1 MHNIRNSVAA
11 AAVALT
17 VGISMNDIKK
27 GLLNFR
33 GVQRRF
39 NKIFTYN
46 NIDFYDDYAHHP
58 TEIKVVLEG
67 VNIVYKGY
75 DKICVFQP
83 HRISRLKDLKNEF
96 SFAFKD
102 ADTVILCPI
111 YAAGEKIKLGFNYL
125 NFAKQLIKNSKVKLF
140 LVKDNIQKVE
150 QFVVLGAGFD
160 LRSIR
165 YSNDKLKV
173 FELDKKNTQNFKLD
187 TLKKAKIKTNNIS
200 YIECDLNN
208 SDWSIDLIKQ
218 GFKKN
223 KKTLFLFESVGC
235 YLEENIVNNILS
247 TINNISSKGS
257 IVIQDLYSTRFL
269 HKDEFQRVK
278 RGKKLI
284 QNFGENW
291 NFTINMD
298 NNVDS
303 EISKLLEKNNL
314 TPLENYICGKN
325 STKSKNPFYAISL
338 SKV

>member
-1 MHNIRNSVAA
+1 MIRILQNCTYILLQIILLPISLIGMIYANYRQQKKSKKAKISYTAGQVIQGQWILHYFNIRKDHNI
-11 AAVALT
+11 
-17 VGISMNDIKK
+17 IKFIKK
-27 GLLNFR
+27 FPAESHIGFYMMFSAAILA
-33 GVQRRF
+33 
-39 NKIFTYN
+39 NKLV
-46 NIDFYDDYAHHP
+46 DFVPKA
-58 TEIKVVLEG
+58 
-67 VNIVYKGY
+67 
-75 DKICVFQP
+75 
-83 HRISRLKDLKNEF
+83 
-96 SFAFKD
+96 
-102 ADTVILCPI
+102 
-111 YAAGEKIKLGFNYL
+111 
-125 NFAKQLIKNSKVKLF
+125 LIKNNLDDISSYSFLF
-140 LVKDNIQKVE
+140 FRTKKIDHLIKCNIEKVE

-165 YSNDKLKV
+165 YNNDKLKV
-173 FELDKKNTQNFKLD
+173 FELDKKNTQNFKLN
-187 TLKKAKIKTNNIS
+187 TLKKAKIITNNIS

-257 IVIQDLYSTRFL
+257 ILIQDLYSTRFL
-269 HKDEFQRVK
+269 HKDEFLRVK

-284 QNFGENW
+284 KKFGENW
-291 NFTINMD
+291 NFSINMD
-298 NNVDS
+298 NNVEL

>member
-1 MHNIRNSVAA
+1 MIRILQNFTYILLQIILLPISLIGMIYANCKQQKNSKKAKISYTAGQVIQGQWILHYFNIRKDYNIIKFIKNFPAESHIGFYMMFSAA
-11 AAVALT
+11 ILANKLV
-17 VGISMNDIKK
+17 
-27 GLLNFR
+27 NFIP
-33 GVQRRF
+33 
-39 NKIFTYN
+39 K
-46 NIDFYDDYAHHP
+46 A
-58 TEIKVVLEG
+58 
-67 VNIVYKGY
+67 
-75 DKICVFQP
+75 
-83 HRISRLKDLKNEF
+83 
-96 SFAFKD
+96 
-102 ADTVILCPI
+102 
-111 YAAGEKIKLGFNYL
+111 
-125 NFAKQLIKNSKVKLF
+125 LIKNNLDDISSYSFLF
-140 LVKDNIQKVE
+140 FRTKKIDQLVKDNIEKVE

-165 YSNDKLKV
+165 YDNDKLKV

-187 TLKKAKIKTNNIS
+187 TLKKANIITKNIS

-208 SDWSIDLIKQ
+208 IDWSNDLIKQ

-247 TINNISSKGS
+247 TIKSISAKGS
-257 IVIQDLYSTRFL
+257 MVIQDIYSTRFL
-269 HKDEFQRVK
+269 HQDEFQRVK

-298 NNVDS
+298 NNVEA

-314 TPLENYICGKN
+314 IPLENYICGKN

>member
-1 MHNIRNSVAA
+1 MIRILQNFTYILLQIILLPISLIGMIYANCKQQKNSKKAKISYTAGQVIQGQWILHFFNIR
-11 AAVALT
+11 
-17 VGISMNDIKK
+17 
-27 GLLNFR
+27 
-33 GVQRRF
+33 
-39 NKIFTYN
+39 
-46 NIDFYDDYAHHP
+46 
-58 TEIKVVLEG
+58 
-67 VNIVYKGY
+67 
-75 DKICVFQP
+75 
-83 HRISRLKDLKNEF
+83 
-96 SFAFKD
+96 KD
-102 ADTVILCPI
+102 ANIIKFIKNFPAESHIGFYMMFSAAIL
-111 YAAGEKIKLGFNYL
+111 ANKLVKFVPK
-125 NFAKQLIKNSKVKLF
+125 ALIKNSLDDISSYSFLF
-140 LVKDNIQKVE
+140 FRTKKIDQLVKCNIEKVE

-165 YSNDKLKV
+165 YDNDKLKV

-187 TLKKAKIKTNNIS
+187 TLKKANIITKNIS

-208 SDWSIDLIKQ
+208 IDWSNDLIKQ

-235 YLEENIVNNILS
+235 YLEEDIVNNILS
-247 TINNISSKGS
+247 TIKSISAKGS

-269 HKDEFQRVK
+269 HQDEFQRVK

-298 NNVDS
+298 NNVES

-314 TPLENYICGKN
+314 IPLENYICGKN

>member
-1 MHNIRNSVAA
+1 MIRILQNLTYVLLQIILLPISLIGMIYANYKQQKNSKKAKISYTAGQVIQGQWILHYFNIRKDYNIIKFIKNFPAESHIGFYMMFSAA
-11 AAVALT
+11 ILANKL
-17 VGISMNDIKK
+17 IKFVPK
-27 GLLNFR
+27 
-33 GVQRRF
+33 
-39 NKIFTYN
+39 
-46 NIDFYDDYAHHP
+46 A
-58 TEIKVVLEG
+58 
-67 VNIVYKGY
+67 
-75 DKICVFQP
+75 
-83 HRISRLKDLKNEF
+83 
-96 SFAFKD
+96 
-102 ADTVILCPI
+102 
-111 YAAGEKIKLGFNYL
+111 
-125 NFAKQLIKNSKVKLF
+125 LIKNSLDDISSYSFLF
-140 LVKDNIQKVE
+140 FRTKKIDQLVKCKIEKVE

-165 YSNDKLKV
+165 YNNDKLKV
-173 FELDKKNTQNFKLD
+173 FELDKKNTQNFKLN
-187 TLKKAKIKTNNIS
+187 TLKKAKIITNNIS

-247 TINNISSKGS
+247 TIKSISAKGS

-269 HKDEFQRVK
+269 HQDEFQRVK

-298 NNVDS
+298 NNVES

-314 TPLENYICGKN
+314 IPLENYICGKN

>member
-1 MHNIRNSVAA
+1 MIRILQNFTYILLQIFLLPISLIGMSYANYKQQKNSKKAKISYTAGQVIQGQWILHYFNIRKDYNIIKFIKNFPAESHIGFYMMFSAA
-11 AAVALT
+11 ILANKLV
-17 VGISMNDIKK
+17 
-27 GLLNFR
+27 NF
-33 GVQRRF
+33 VP
-39 NKIFTYN
+39 K
-46 NIDFYDDYAHHP
+46 A
-58 TEIKVVLEG
+58 
-67 VNIVYKGY
+67 
-75 DKICVFQP
+75 
-83 HRISRLKDLKNEF
+83 
-96 SFAFKD
+96 
-102 ADTVILCPI
+102 
-111 YAAGEKIKLGFNYL
+111 
-125 NFAKQLIKNSKVKLF
+125 LIKNNLDEISSYSFLF
-140 LVKDNIQKVE
+140 FRTKKIDQLVKDNIENVE
-150 QFVVLGAGFD
+150 QFVILGAGFD
-160 LRSIR
+160 LRSIKF
-165 YSNDKLKV
+165 NNVKLKI
-173 FELDKKNTQNFKLD
+173 FELDKKNTQKLKLD
-187 TLKKAKIKTNNIS
+187 TLKIANISTKNIS

-208 SDWSIDLIKQ
+208 NEWSYDLINQ

>member
-1 MHNIRNSVAA
+1 MIRILQNLTYILLQIILLPISLIGMMYANYKQQKNSKKAKISYTAGQVIQGQWILHFFKLRKDYNIIKFIKNFPAESHIGFYMMFSAA
-11 AAVALT
+11 ILA
-17 VGISMNDIKK
+17 
-27 GLLNFR
+27 
-33 GVQRRF
+33 
-39 NKIFTYN
+39 NKLVKFVPK
-46 NIDFYDDYAHHP
+46 A
-58 TEIKVVLEG
+58 
-67 VNIVYKGY
+67 
-75 DKICVFQP
+75 
-83 HRISRLKDLKNEF
+83 
-96 SFAFKD
+96 
-102 ADTVILCPI
+102 
-111 YAAGEKIKLGFNYL
+111 
-125 NFAKQLIKNSKVKLF
+125 LIKNSLDDISSYSFLF
-140 LVKDNIQKVE
+140 FRTKKIDQLVKCNIEKVE

-187 TLKKAKIKTNNIS
+187 TLKKAKIITNNIS

-247 TINNISSKGS
+247 TIKSISAKGS

-269 HKDEFQRVK
+269 HQDEFQRVK

-298 NNVDS
+298 NNVES

-314 TPLENYICGKN
+314 IPLENYICGKN

>member
-1 MHNIRNSVAA
+1 MIRILQNLTYILLQIILLPISLIGMIYANYRQQKNSKKAKISYTAGQVIQGQWILHYFNIRKDHNI
-11 AAVALT
+11 
-17 VGISMNDIKK
+17 IKFIKK
-27 GLLNFR
+27 FPAESHIGFYMMFSAAILA
-33 GVQRRF
+33 
-39 NKIFTYN
+39 NKLVKFVPK
-46 NIDFYDDYAHHP
+46 A
-58 TEIKVVLEG
+58 
-67 VNIVYKGY
+67 
-75 DKICVFQP
+75 
-83 HRISRLKDLKNEF
+83 
-96 SFAFKD
+96 
-102 ADTVILCPI
+102 
-111 YAAGEKIKLGFNYL
+111 
-125 NFAKQLIKNSKVKLF
+125 LIKNSLDDISSYSFLF
-140 LVKDNIQKVE
+140 FRTKKIDQLVKCKIEKVE

-165 YSNDKLKV
+165 YNNDKLKV
-173 FELDKKNTQNFKLD
+173 FELDKKNTQKFKLK
-187 TLKKAKIKTNNIS
+187 TLKKAKLIIKNIS

-247 TINNISSKGS
+247 TIKSISAKGS

-269 HKDEFQRVK
+269 HQDEFQRVK

-298 NNVDS
+298 NNVEL

-314 TPLENYICGKN
+314 TSKETYICGKN

-338 SKV
+338 SQV

>member
-1 MHNIRNSVAA
+1 MSYANCKQQKNSKKAKISYTAGQVIQGQWILHYFNIRKDYNIIKFIKNFPAESHIGFYMMFSAA
-11 AAVALT
+11 ILANKLV
-17 VGISMNDIKK
+17 
-27 GLLNFR
+27 NF
-33 GVQRRF
+33 VP
-39 NKIFTYN
+39 K
-46 NIDFYDDYAHHP
+46 A
-58 TEIKVVLEG
+58 
-67 VNIVYKGY
+67 
-75 DKICVFQP
+75 
-83 HRISRLKDLKNEF
+83 
-96 SFAFKD
+96 
-102 ADTVILCPI
+102 
-111 YAAGEKIKLGFNYL
+111 
-125 NFAKQLIKNSKVKLF
+125 LIKNNLDEISSYSFLF
-140 LVKDNIQKVE
+140 FRTKKIDQLVKDNIENVE
-150 QFVVLGAGFD
+150 QFVILGAGFD
-160 LRSIR
+160 LRSIKF
-165 YSNDKLKV
+165 NNVKLKI
-173 FELDKKNTQNFKLD
+173 FELDKKNTQKLKLD
-187 TLKKAKIKTNNIS
+187 TLKIANISTKNIS

-208 SDWSIDLIKQ
+208 NEWSYDLINQ

>member
-1 MHNIRNSVAA
+1 MSYANYKQQKNSKKAKISYTAGQVIQGQWILHYFNIRKDYNIIKFIKNFPAESHIGFYMMFSAA
-11 AAVALT
+11 ILANKLV
-17 VGISMNDIKK
+17 
-27 GLLNFR
+27 NF
-33 GVQRRF
+33 VP
-39 NKIFTYN
+39 K
-46 NIDFYDDYAHHP
+46 A
-58 TEIKVVLEG
+58 
-67 VNIVYKGY
+67 
-75 DKICVFQP
+75 
-83 HRISRLKDLKNEF
+83 
-96 SFAFKD
+96 
-102 ADTVILCPI
+102 
-111 YAAGEKIKLGFNYL
+111 
-125 NFAKQLIKNSKVKLF
+125 LIKNNLDEISSYSFLF
-140 LVKDNIQKVE
+140 FRTKKIDQLVKDNIENVE
-150 QFVVLGAGFD
+150 QFVILGAGFD
-160 LRSIR
+160 LRSIKF
-165 YSNDKLKV
+165 NNVKLKI
-173 FELDKKNTQNFKLD
+173 FELDKKNTQKLKLD
-187 TLKKAKIKTNNIS
+187 TLKIANISTKNIS

-208 SDWSIDLIKQ
+208 NEWSYDLINQ

>member
-1 MHNIRNSVAA
+1 MIRILQNFTYIFLQIILLPISLIGMSYANYKQQKNSKKAKISYIAGQVIQGQWILHYFNIRKDYNIIKFIKNFPAESHIGFYMMFSAA
-11 AAVALT
+11 ILANKLV
-17 VGISMNDIKK
+17 
-27 GLLNFR
+27 NFIP
-33 GVQRRF
+33 
-39 NKIFTYN
+39 K
-46 NIDFYDDYAHHP
+46 A
-58 TEIKVVLEG
+58 
-67 VNIVYKGY
+67 
-75 DKICVFQP
+75 
-83 HRISRLKDLKNEF
+83 
-96 SFAFKD
+96 
-102 ADTVILCPI
+102 
-111 YAAGEKIKLGFNYL
+111 
-125 NFAKQLIKNSKVKLF
+125 LIKNNLDDISSYSFLF
-140 LVKDNIQKVE
+140 FRTKKIDQLVKDNIENVE
-150 QFVVLGAGFD
+150 QFVILGAGFD

-165 YSNDKLKV
+165 YNNDKLKV
-173 FELDKKNTQNFKLD
+173 FELDKKNTQKIKLD
-187 TLKKAKIKTNNIS
+187 TLRKAKIITNNIS
-200 YIECDLNN
+200 YIEFDLNN

-218 GFKKN
+218 GYKKN

-314 TPLENYICGKN
+314 IPLENYICGKN

>member
-1 MHNIRNSVAA
+1 MLPIFQNLTYILLQIILLPISLIGIIYANYKQQKNSKKAKISYTAGQVIQGQWILHFFKLRKDNNI
-11 AAVALT
+11 
-17 VGISMNDIKK
+17 IKFIKK
-27 GLLNFR
+27 FPAESHIGFYMMFSAAILANKLVNFIP
-33 GVQRRF
+33 
-39 NKIFTYN
+39 KALIKN
-46 NIDFYDDYAHHP
+46 NID
-58 TEIKVVLEG
+58 EISSYSFLFFRTK
-67 VNIVYKGY
+67 
-75 DKICVFQP
+75 KIDQ
-83 HRISRLKDLKNEF
+83 
-96 SFAFKD
+96 
-102 ADTVILCPI
+102 
-111 YAAGEKIKLGFNYL
+111 
-125 NFAKQLIKNSKVKLF
+125 

-165 YSNDKLKV
+165 YNNDKLKV
-173 FELDKKNTQNFKLD
+173 FELDKKNTQKFKLK
-187 TLKKAKIKTNNIS
+187 TLKKAKLTTKNIS

-208 SDWSIDLIKQ
+208 SDWSIDLINN

-235 YLEENIVNNILS
+235 YLEEKIVNNVLS
-247 TINNISSKGS
+247 TIKSISAKGS

-269 HKDEFQRVK
+269 HQDEFKRVK

-298 NNVDS
+298 NNVES